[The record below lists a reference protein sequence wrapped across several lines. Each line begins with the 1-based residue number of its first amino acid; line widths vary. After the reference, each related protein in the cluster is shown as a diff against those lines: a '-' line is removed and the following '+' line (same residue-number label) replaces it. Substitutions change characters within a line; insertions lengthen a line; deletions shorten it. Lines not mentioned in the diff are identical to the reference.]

1 MTALSTAEHRLEGF
15 EIGAEE
21 FLPKPFHL
29 RELLLRVRHV
39 LENHP
44 VVHQVTCHGRTVDLD
59 NRAIVQAVQALNASG
74 KLGDS
79 GELVFSLDP
88 KTRRPVIQVVDRIT
102 GEVLQQIP
110 NRRILR
116 MAQDLKI
123 PSR

>member
-1 MTALSTAEHRLEGF
+1 MRIDYSPPAFIGSVEPVEAQAE
-15 EIGAEE
+15 
-21 FLPKPFHL
+21 
-29 RELLLRVRHV
+29 
-39 LENHP
+39 
-44 VVHQVTCHGRTVDLD
+44 